1 VLSGR
6 FSPMLLS
13 EERKMRN
20 RLVCCISGGLLGFA
34 LSGTISNALGLTGT
48 AGAVFSVVAGLA
60 LGYVVSTLIDV
71 FTAKPDGLLPGRPD

>member
-1 VLSGR
+1 
-6 FSPMLLS
+6 
-13 EERKMRN
+13 MRN

-48 AGAVFSVVAGLA
+48 LGMAFSAIAGLA
-60 LGYVVSTLIDV
+60 IGYVASTLIDV